1 VPQSRRAN
9 RFCRS
14 NWLDGQY
21 LGKRNKSRSDSIA
34 AVDEVPVRNEVQDMN
49 CIIELMQ
56 NLDDR
61 DYCWNFNNIS
71 WGKGTI
77 EFRKPPASTTAEEA
91 LGWAELVMS
100 FVQASIKNGVREK
113 LKKVPPNVGGLK
125 WFLKQACE
133 PGVNEACRLDVI
145 WKDIPDSAALE
156 PQLWVKEY
164 WGEESRR
171 LEGRLNSLAM
181 ADKQKVTEFAK
192 TAKKPYW

>member
-1 VPQSRRAN
+1 VPQSRRGN

-21 LGKRNKSRSDSIA
+21 LGKSDKSRSDSIA
-34 AVDEVPVRNEVQDMN
+34 AVDGVPVRNEVQDMN

-61 DYCWNFNNIS
+61 DYCWNFNNIC

-100 FVQASIKNGVREK
+100 FVQASIKNGVCEK

-125 WFLKQACE
+125 WFLKQAYE
-133 PGVNEACRLDVI
+133 PGVNEAYRLDVI

-181 ADKQKVTEFAK
+181 ADKQKATEFAK